1 MSTISTIPPRQP
13 IFDPE
18 TISGKTEQFMM
29 DTMGI
34 GKEKLGDVLNA
45 GRNTSNPERTQYPRV
60 NNVTN
65 LSGAYSYPN
74 NITGDALGFVNYM
87 PYPHGKPQAGMA
99 EVDISGN
106 YQTKV
111 DSNPIQVNL
120 HMPSDMTDSVSAKW
134 QADAD
139 IFAKTAQLGAGEAVL
154 GTVQKGL
161 KDAVTGIGGKVAEI
175 VTLGKVSAEGLKQGL
190 ERSHGHAIRPF
201 ESQFFQGVDY
211 RTFSFKH
218 KLMAFEQ
225 GDTIE
230 INKIIKI
237 LRYHSSPG
245 LALNGVMYKYP
256 SSWRIRFYQA
266 DPNNKDGVIESQW
279 LPTLKRCVLE
289 KVEVNHFA
297 SNTPSYHTNLAPVD
311 IEISLSFREMDYVTK
326 RSIENET
333 QPMW

>member
-1 MSTISTIPPRQP
+1 METISTLPPEQP
-13 IFDPE
+13 
-18 TISGKTEQFMM
+18 SGKVQEFLTNTL
-29 DTMGI
+29 DI

-45 GRNTSNPERTQYPRV
+45 GRDISNPDRTQYPRV

-65 LSGAYSYPN
+65 LSGSHSYPN
-74 NITGDALGFVNYM
+74 NITSDALGFVNYM
-87 PYPHGKPQAGMA
+87 PYSHGKPQAGMMDA
-99 EVDISGN
+99 DDSGMYLHRVN
-106 YQTKV
+106 AGPV
-111 DSNPIQVNL
+111 QVNL
-120 HMPSDMTDSVSAKW
+120 HMPSDMMDELSANW

-161 KDAVTGIGGKVAEI
+161 KDAVTGIGGKVAE
-175 VTLGKVSAEGLKQGL
+175 VLTLGKVSAEGLKQGL

-201 ESQFFQGVDY
+201 ESQFFQGVNY
-211 RTFSFKH
+211 RVFNFKH
-218 KLMAFEQ
+218 KLIAFEQ
-225 GDTIE
+225 DDTIT
-230 INKIIKI
+230 INKIIKL

-289 KVEVNHFA
+289 KIEVNHFA

-311 IEISLSFREMDYVTK
+311 IELFLSFREMEYTTK
-326 RSIENET
+326 ESIKKET